1 MRHLFTDLQC
11 ERSKSRWRE
20 PSVIPG
26 IHKLL
31 FQCTPRVSVAT
42 AYWSSSLSNVK
53 TLDDKKIWGP
63 NLALAAQQPQIIQ
76 TLQQNC
82 MILIGSCLQPPSLC
96 ARVSEVGRA
105 PMGTALC
112 CRLPCF
118 LLFLQREGAQGKLQ
132 CLPPAPAQVFLRA
145 CVWVSCLLLRAQ
157 CRPSSSIVTLARGEL
172 SGWQHLFCFGF
183 VS

>member
-20 PSVIPG
+20 PGVIPV

-31 FQCTPRVSVAT
+31 FQCTPRVNVAT
-42 AYWSSSLSNVK
+42 AYWSSSLSNME
-53 TLDDKKIWGP
+53 TLDDKKMRGP
-63 NLALAAQQPQIIQ
+63 NLELAAAYIIQ

-82 MILIGSCLQPPSLC
+82 MILIGSRLQPPSLC
-96 ARVSEVGRA
+96 AHVSEAGRA
-105 PMGTALC
+105 PAGTTPC
-112 CRLPCF
+112 RRLPCF
-118 LLFLQREGAQGKLQ
+118 HLLPALPREGRG
-132 CLPPAPAQVFLRA
+132 PGQVAVSSTCPCFPRA
-145 CVWVSCLLLRAQ
+145 CVWVSCLLLCAQ